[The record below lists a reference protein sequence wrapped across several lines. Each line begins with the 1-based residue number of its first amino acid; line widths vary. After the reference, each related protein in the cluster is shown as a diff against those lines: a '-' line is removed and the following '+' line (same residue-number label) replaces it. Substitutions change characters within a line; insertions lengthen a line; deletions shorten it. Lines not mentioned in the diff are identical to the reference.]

1 MNSPLPKPGHYNLTA
16 CLLVNQETKIAID
29 LTAGSLSSFTVS
41 ESINQNSMQF
51 KADIHESISDA
62 YGLLDGTEVLFCEWA
77 SPAYVKELTARRHV
91 FRVTNIGGLFFD
103 EVTERYE
110 YTIAG
115 IDELC
120 YDQEYNNI
128 ATAYSDTI
136 TSIASKVFNHALD
149 NAIVELSEPEAY
161 KLKTDD
167 TEGVVDLIIPNECPF
182 KAIEYLRGYTYSS
195 KHPSSQFLFFQ
206 NKDGYNFRNMESLVT
221 DGKDFLKKK
230 VNKKMLTYTYA
241 PAQQRVNISNNIEMS
256 YQIENLIQFTKQNLY
271 SDANLGAFH
280 SAVKEVDY
288 MFKDITVHE
297 KKINTTDYI
306 GFDKQQIMPA
316 KYLDTFNKE
325 ATTTEY
331 IYTDG
336 FKTNRPNLAE
346 SINQKK
352 LSSALFYSNMVQ
364 MTVAG
369 NSELTAGQMVNL
381 IVPSRVIMDREPGDA
396 YDLNENLSGA
406 YIIKDVQHI
415 FMNGVYTSIATL
427 VRSNYAGK

>member
-16 CLLVNQETKIAID
+16 CILVNQETKNAID
-29 LTAGSLSSFTVS
+29 LMGGPLSAFTVT

-62 YGLLDGTEVLFCEWA
+62 YSLLDGTEVLFCEWR
-77 SPAYVKELTARRHV
+77 SPAYVKELTPRRHV

-103 EVTERYE
+103 PQTERYE

-128 ATAYSDTI
+128 GTAYSDTI
-136 TSIASKVFNHALD
+136 TSIADKIFNHALD
-149 NAIVELSEPEAY
+149 NAIVELSEPEGY

-206 NKDGYNFRNMESLVT
+206 NKDGYNFRNIESLVT
-221 DGKDFLKKK
+221 DGKSFLKSK
-230 VNKKMLTYTYA
+230 VNRKMLSYTYA
-241 PAQQRVNISNNIEMS
+241 PAQQRVNTSDNIEMS
-256 YQIENLIQFTKQNLY
+256 YQIENLVQFTKNNLY
-271 SDANLGAFH
+271 SDANIGAFH
-280 SAVKEVDY
+280 SCVNEIDY

-306 GFDKQQIMPA
+306 GFDKKQIMPA

-325 ATTTEY
+325 PTSTEY

-364 MTVAG
+364 ITVAG
-369 NSELTAGQMVNL
+369 NSELTAGQVIN
-381 IVPSRVIMDREPGDA
+381 ITVPSRVITDREPGAA
-396 YDLNENLSGA
+396 YDLNENLSGV

-415 FMNGVYTSIATL
+415 FVSGIYTSIATL